1 MELIRLRDSRG
12 KIFDTAMKLYEK
24 SFPKY
29 ERRSYDAQQRAMYD
43 EQYHFDLIYDEGE
56 FIGEVLYWDTDSFIY
71 IEHFCILTEKRN
83 RKYGERTLSMLQGC
97 NKTIILEID
106 PPKDEISVRRRG
118 FYERNGFKLNDFEHF
133 APAYTRGGSDFE
145 LKIMTYPGK
154 ISKELYDN
162 FYEFLCAK
170 VKMYI

>member
-29 ERRSYDAQQRAMYD
+29 EQRSYDAQQRAMYD
-43 EQYHFDLIYDEGE
+43 EQFHFDLIYDDGE

-71 IEHFCILTEKRN
+71 IEHFCVLPEKRN

-118 FYERNGFKLNDFEHF
+118 LNDYEHF
-133 APAYTRGGSDFE
+133 AAAYTRGGSDFE
-145 LKIMTYPGK
+145 LKIMTYRGK
-154 ISKELYDN
+154 MSKELYDD

>member
-71 IEHFCILTEKRN
+71 IEHFCILSEKRN
-83 RKYGERTLSMLQGC
+83 RKYGERTLSMLQSC

-133 APAYTRGGSDFE
+133 APAYTSGGSDFE

-154 ISKELYDN
+154 ISKELYDD

>member
-71 IEHFCILTEKRN
+71 IEHFCIL
-83 RKYGERTLSMLQGC
+83 
-97 NKTIILEID
+97 EID

-154 ISKELYDN
+154 ISKELYDD

>member
-1 MELIRLRDSRG
+1 
-12 KIFDTAMKLYEK
+12 
-24 SFPKY
+24 
-29 ERRSYDAQQRAMYD
+29 
-43 EQYHFDLIYDEGE
+43 
-56 FIGEVLYWDTDSFIY
+56 
-71 IEHFCILTEKRN
+71 
-83 RKYGERTLSMLQGC
+83 MLQGC

-118 FYERNGFKLNDFEHF
+118 FYERNGFKLNDFELF

-154 ISKELYDN
+154 ISKELYDD

>member
-97 NKTIILEID
+97 NKNHYF
-106 PPKDEISVRRRG
+106 G
-118 FYERNGFKLNDFEHF
+118 N
-133 APAYTRGGSDFE
+133 
-145 LKIMTYPGK
+145 
-154 ISKELYDN
+154 
-162 FYEFLCAK
+162 
-170 VKMYI
+170 